1 MFVDHATVHRWSI
14 RIFHRDDAAAR
25 RCFER
30 KLRQSKYLNK
40 IVEQDHRAIV
50 LAGIETMHMIKKG
63 AAGLPQVKASSAAS
77 PFYSLAWTRRPK
89 PMFTAGPDL
98 HQIESRGEDLALSPG
113 LRGLA
118 GFQDLVRLP
127 TPKVPECVNRR
138 QVLRTRAR
146 LALFPVVDRL
156 RRCADQK
163 TTFSR

>member
-25 RCFER
+25 RFFER
-30 KLRQSKYLNK
+30 ELRQSKCLNK
-40 IVEQDHRAIV
+40 IVERDHQGHRSRGHRDDAHDQ
-50 LAGIETMHMIKKG
+50 EG
-63 AAGLPQVKASSAAS
+63 AAGLSQSQ
-77 PFYSLAWTRRPK
+77 SLVRS
-89 PMFTAGPDL
+89 PDL
-98 HQIESRGEDLALSPG
+98 HQIESRGEDLALSSG

-127 TPKVPECVNRR
+127 TPKVPECVDRR

-156 RRCADQK
+156 RRCADEK